1 MLLYGNIF
9 YKNILSAIF
18 CIRIWARV
26 FKNGPSKICGR
37 MPLKN
42 LILVYLTG
50 IWKIAPE
57 KNCSLVRVRV
67 WTKVRVS
74 FRVGKN
80 CPKTCLSR
88 PYHFK
93 FFKGCLLQIL
103 LGPFLNTSNH
113 MFLCSGV
120 SYSNCLYL

>member
-80 CPKTCLSR
+80 CPRTCLSR

-93 FFKGCLLQIL
+93 SFKGCLLQIL
-103 LGPFLNTSNH
+103 LGPFWNTLTH
-113 MFLCSGV
+113 VFLWSGV
-120 SYSNCLYL
+120 SYSNCPYL